1 MYAVIRVR
9 GLIDIRPDIK
19 KTMQLMRITRTN
31 HCAILPETPSSKGML
46 QMVKDYTTWG
56 EISPETLT
64 KMLKTHGRLVGDKPL
79 TEEYLASST
88 SFKTIE
94 ALSKALMDNSFVYKD
109 IPEVKPLFRLHPPRK
124 GYEGVKRSYQRGG
137 ALGYRG
143 KDINALIER
152 ML

>member
-1 MYAVIRVR
+1 
-9 GLIDIRPDIK
+9 
-19 KTMQLMRITRTN
+19 
-31 HCAILPETPSSKGML
+31 ML